1 MASMRPSL
9 QPMRMSTFSSRKA
22 VLSNPNSIQR
32 ISARNLSSS
41 NVATTSQ
48 VTLGHLSHLNP
59 ISKNS
64 FGLSQRP
71 SHVANQPSSPF
82 RTRSITTITRQPEQP
97 EEPEVLAGDS
107 EPTIIITDRAA
118 DHLAK
123 VSEREDN
130 PDLAL
135 RVTVEPGG
143 CHGYQYKMDLTS
155 EVEDDD
161 FRFTIEGR
169 NVHLLVDSMSL
180 HLIKGSTI
188 DYVTELIGSQ
198 FAIFNNPQAKGSGC
212 GCGVSWEPNL

>member
-1 MASMRPSL
+1 MASMRSSLPSL
-9 QPMRMSTFSSRKA
+9 R
-22 VLSNPNSIQR
+22 LNSISTCNHAQSIPRSIGR
-32 ISARNLSSS
+32 IAARNMSSS
-41 NVATTSQ
+41 SVATTSQ
-48 VTLGHLSHLNP
+48 VTLAHSP
-59 ISKNS
+59 FSKQISNS
-64 FGLSQRP
+64 FGSHQRLMRIPHQHLSP
-71 SHVANQPSSPF
+71 LKI
-82 RTRSITTITRQPEQP
+82 RSMATITRQPEQP
-97 EEPEVLAGDS
+97 EEPEVFAGGS

-123 VSEREDN
+123 VSERESN

-155 EVEDDD
+155 EVEEDD
-161 FRFTIEGR
+161 FRFSIEGR

-180 HLIKGSTI
+180 RLIKGSTI

-198 FAIFNNPQAKGSGC
+198 FAIFDNPQAKGSGC

>member
-1 MASMRPSL
+1 MRSSLPSL
-9 QPMRMSTFSSRKA
+9 R
-22 VLSNPNSIQR
+22 LNSIQACGHARSIPKSVQR
-32 ISARNLSSS
+32 IATRKISSS
-41 NVATTSQ
+41 SVATTSQ
-48 VTLGHLSHLNP
+48 VTLAHVPFSKQVSNPFTSSKRPLSMP
-59 ISKNS
+59 FQNS
-64 FGLSQRP
+64 SQ
-71 SHVANQPSSPF
+71 F
-82 RTRSITTITRQPEQP
+82 KIRTMTTITRQPEQP
-97 EEPEVLAGDS
+97 EEPEVFAGDS

-123 VSEREDN
+123 VSERESN

-155 EVEDDD
+155 EVEEDD
-161 FRFTIEGR
+161 FRFSIEGR

-180 HLIKGSTI
+180 RLIKGSTI

>member
-1 MASMRPSL
+1 MRSSLPSL
-9 QPMRMSTFSSRKA
+9 R
-22 VLSNPNSIQR
+22 LNSISSCGHTRSIPRSVGR
-32 ISARNLSSS
+32 IAARNISSS
-41 NVATTSQ
+41 SVATTSQ
-48 VTLGHLSHLNP
+48 VTLAHAPFPKRFSSP
-59 ISKNS
+59 FTS
-64 FGLSQRP
+64 SQRP
-71 SHVANQPSSPF
+71 MRMPQSPLKV
-82 RTRSITTITRQPEQP
+82 RSMTTITRQPEQP
-97 EEPEVLAGDS
+97 EEPEVFAGDT

-123 VSEREDN
+123 VSERESN

-155 EVEDDD
+155 EVEEDD
-161 FRFTIEGR
+161 FRFSIEGR

-180 HLIKGSTI
+180 RLIKGSRI

-198 FAIFNNPQAKGSGC
+198 FAIFDNPQAKGSGC